1 MKNRPAV
8 FFDRDGV
15 LNEDIGYLYKKEDF
29 KWVQG
34 AIETIKY
41 FNEHEYLVFVITNQS
56 GVARGYY
63 TEVDVQKLHGWMN
76 AELAKYDAHI
86 DEFFYCPHHVKGIVA
101 EYSCDCA
108 CRKPKTGMLDK
119 AFAEYSI
126 DKDRS
131 IMIGDKESDME
142 CAAKAGI
149 RGIQF
154 SGGNLFNDCVRQFI
168 NSTKNEGHY

>member
-1 MKNRPAV
+1 MNNKPAV

-41 FNEHEYLVFVITNQS
+41 FNEHAYFVFVITNQS

-63 TEVDVQKLHGWMN
+63 TEADVQKLHEWMN

-86 DEFFYCPHHVKGIVA
+86 DEFFYCPHHEKGIVK
-101 EYSCDCA
+101 EYAYDCQ
-108 CRKPKTGMLDK
+108 CRKPKIGMLNK
-119 AFAEYSI
+119 AFEKYAI
-126 DKDRS
+126 DRENS
-131 IMIGDKESDME
+131 IMIGDKQSDIE
-142 CAAKAGI
+142 CAENAGVLGI
-149 RGIQF
+149 RFASGDLYRKLLNNGII
-154 SGGNLFNDCVRQFI
+154 V
-168 NSTKNEGHY
+168 